1 MTDHILTE
9 TSVRKSAQAIGLILV
24 VVAAVLAIWL
34 FYSRFRF
41 GEGVMAE
48 VSPSWEKRIA
58 MLRDFLVVLGIFTPL
73 SLVGLSVVSTS
84 DKAGSLSQK
93 PKSVALGLIGFTV
106 LLTDVIVLFTSLMS
120 ANFGGWD
127 IPLYIF
133 PFALFLLLLGCAFSV
148 LSFAETLA

>member
-1 MTDHILTE
+1 
-9 TSVRKSAQAIGLILV
+9 VRKIAQAIGFILV
-24 VVAAVLAIWL
+24 VVAAVLAVWL

-84 DKAGSLSQK
+84 DKAWSLSQK
-93 PKSVALGLIGFTV
+93 PRAIALGLAGFTAF
-106 LLTDVIVLFTSLMS
+106 LADVIILFTALMS

-127 IPLYIF
+127 IPLFIF
-133 PFALFLLLLGCAFSV
+133 PFALFLLLLGCSFSV
-148 LSFAETLA
+148 LSLAETLA